1 MSAAEER
8 RAQIYRESLENYL
21 RPISG
26 FLRDSSVTEIL
37 INGPNEI
44 FIERAGKLMRTD
56 VRFSSDD
63 ELLVAIN
70 NIAQSVRRRID
81 ESNPRMDARLPD
93 GSRIHVVLPPVARN
107 GATVAIRKF
116 SQTEITFKK
125 YLEFGAITPDAAQF
139 LDVCMFLGKNILV
152 SGGTGSGK
160 TTLLGILCNR
170 IPKGQRII
178 VIEDATELKIHY
190 EHVVF
195 FEARMPDA
203 EGKGAVTIE
212 DLLKSSLRLRPDRI
226 IVGEVRGSEAYDLI
240 QAMNTGHK
248 GCLGTVHSNT
258 PADALVRLEALA
270 QGAGDNISIKALQ
283 QQIGSAI
290 DLVVQVSR
298 LSDGSRKVTDITEVH
313 GVDDKGNYI
322 TSDIYKMG
330 QLIRGEGGKLSG
342 SIQPVGNIP
351 KFMNEIEDNRIPFP
365 RTKFNAA

>member
-1 MSAAEER
+1 MSVTEDN
-8 RAQIYRESLENYL
+8 RADLYRQSLENYL
-21 RPISG
+21 RPISAY
-26 FLRDSSVTEIL
+26 LRDPSVTEIL
-37 INGPNEI
+37 INGPNEV
-44 FIERAGKLMRTD
+44 FIERGGKLTRTD
-56 VRFSSDD
+56 TTFASED
-63 ELLVAIN
+63 ELEVAIT
-70 NIAQSVRRRID
+70 NIAGSVRRVVD
-81 ESNPRMDARLPD
+81 QNNPRMDARLPD

-116 SQTEITFKK
+116 SQTEITMKK

-139 LDVCMFLGKNILV
+139 LAVCMHIGKNILV

-160 TTLLGILCNR
+160 TTLLGILCNN
-170 IPKGQRII
+170 IPRGQRVI
-178 VIEDATELKIHY
+178 VIEDASELKIHY

-203 EGKGAVTIE
+203 KGHGAVTIE

-283 QQIGSAI
+283 TQIASAV

-298 LSDGSRKVTDITEVH
+298 LSDGSRKVTDITEVQS
-313 GVDDKGNYI
+313 VDDKGNYI
-322 TSDIYKMG
+322 TQDIFRMG
-330 QLIRGEGGKLSG
+330 PLIRGEGGRLTG
-342 SIQPVGNIP
+342 SIQPTGNVP
-351 KFMNEIEDNRIPFP
+351 SFMNEIEDNKLPFP
-365 RTKFNAA
+365 RAKFKAA